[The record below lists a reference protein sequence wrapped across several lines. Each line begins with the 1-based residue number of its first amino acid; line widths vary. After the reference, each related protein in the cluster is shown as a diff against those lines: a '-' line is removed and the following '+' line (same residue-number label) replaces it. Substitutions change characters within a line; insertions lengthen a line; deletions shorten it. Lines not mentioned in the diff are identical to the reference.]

1 MNRHH
6 HAEHNDFSDLRA
18 RLRLVDMSKLDSAA
32 YRAINRELK
41 AIKQGPQLRVA
52 YLGNM
57 TLDLLPPYV
66 NANCARVGWLAS
78 THMGHFGQYFQQLHA
93 PEFQGFDA
101 DIVLLVLSLRL
112 LRPDA
117 HANIGS
123 LSESQ
128 RRALVDDVLAE
139 VDAWIDQATATSKA
153 TLLVANF
160 PIPTSPALGIA
171 DAKQAYGEIECY
183 LELNLALQR
192 RLRDHPRTQLLDV
205 ARIAAQ
211 LGHAQAFD
219 ERLFHLSKSNWS
231 DAMMAA
237 VGREVA
243 RHVLAA
249 RGTAAKC
256 LALDIDNTLWGGIV
270 GEDGPMGVRVGH
282 GDAESEAFL
291 AFQQRIRTLKDRGI
305 LLALCS
311 KNNPADVD
319 EAFRARPEMP
329 LRMEDFSAR
338 AISWDPKHQGLVDI
352 AAALNIGVDA
362 IVFIDDNPAEIQLV
376 REKLPMVECIQLP
389 ADPSAFVATLDAL
402 PHFEKAAILTEDS
415 AKAQQYA
422 QESERAAF
430 SKAHDSMQD
439 YLTGLQMEVE
449 IAPVESGHLPR
460 IHQLFNKTN
469 QFNVTTRRYSL
480 GELEAMLD
488 SPVHQLGM
496 VSLRDRFG
504 DLGIIG
510 TFILKEVGP
519 VLHIDSLLMSCRALG
534 RGVETAIMNQIKTY
548 LLATDHLAVLTAE
561 FIPTERNKPAEPYFA
576 AQGFHLDETAAG
588 EKEAYVLY
596 KAEVETLNCDWLT
609 IKGAQQWNNSRST
622 LSEYN

>member
-1 MNRHH
+1 MNRLA
-6 HAEHNDFSDLRA
+6 HAEHADFAALRA
-18 RLRLVDMSKLDSAA
+18 RLRLIDMERLDSAG
-32 YRAINRELK
+32 YRAINRELRT
-41 AIKQGPQLRVA
+41 IKQGPPLRVA

-66 NANCARVGWLAS
+66 NANCARVGWLAA
-78 THMGHFGQYFQQLHA
+78 THMGHFGQYFQQLHT
-93 PEFQGFDA
+93 PEFQGFEA

-117 HANIGS
+117 IANISS
-123 LSESQ
+123 LDERQ
-128 RRALVDDVLAE
+128 RRALVEDVLKE
-139 VDAWIDQATATSKA
+139 VDAWIAQATATSKA
-153 TLLVANF
+153 TLLIANF
-160 PIPTSPALGIA
+160 PIPSSPALGIA
-171 DAKQAYGEIECY
+171 DAKQPYGEIECH

-192 RLRDHPRTQLLDV
+192 KLRDHPRAQLLDV

-219 ERLFHLSKSNWS
+219 ERMFHISKSNWS

-243 RHVLAA
+243 RHVVAA

-270 GEDGPMGVRVGH
+270 GEDGPLGVKIGH

-311 KNNPADVD
+311 KNNPADVE
-319 EAFRARPEMP
+319 EAFRSRPEMA
-329 LRMEDFSAR
+329 LRVEDFSAH

-376 REKLPMVECIQLP
+376 REKLPMVECVLLP

-402 PHFEKAAILTEDS
+402 PYFEKSIILTEDT

-422 QESERAAF
+422 EETQRNAF
-430 SKAHDSMQD
+430 SQAYDSMDD
-439 YLTGLQMEVE
+439 YLAGLQMEVE
-449 IAPVESGHLPR
+449 IAPVNSGHLPR

-469 QFNVTTRRYSL
+469 QFNVTTRRYSM

-488 SPVHQLGM
+488 SPVHHLGM

-534 RGVETAIMNQIKTY
+534 RGVETAIMNQIKTH
-548 LLATDHLAVLTAE
+548 LLASEHLAVLTAE
-561 FIPTERNKPAEPYFA
+561 FIPTERNKPAESYFA

-588 EKEAYVLY
+588 ENEAYVLY
-596 KAEVETLNCDWLT
+596 KAEVETLECDWLT
-609 IKGAQQWNNSRST
+609 IKGAQQWNCNIST
-622 LSEYN
+622 LNEYS